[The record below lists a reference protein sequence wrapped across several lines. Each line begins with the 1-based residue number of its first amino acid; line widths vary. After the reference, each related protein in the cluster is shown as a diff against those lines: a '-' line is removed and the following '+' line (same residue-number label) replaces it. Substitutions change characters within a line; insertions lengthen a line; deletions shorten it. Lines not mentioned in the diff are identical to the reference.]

1 MLSELKVVLH
11 DQLIGVL
18 LLVLNL
24 SDSTVNRSLFID
36 KLERIKSTLVNE
48 LVVVSVHLGVNMV
61 INLLQELGAAISRKC
76 SSVGSVIIKDTLV

>member
-1 MLSELKVVLH
+1 MSSELKVVLH

-61 INLLQELGAAISRKC
+61 IKLLQELGAAISCKC